1 MSRYTFNDF
10 INPFMDAT
18 VHVLKVQ
25 IEIDAIPGKY
35 YVKTNSGIS
44 LGDISGIIHIKADNF
59 QGNVLVTISEDTY
72 LKFLSKMLGE
82 EFTKIDANN
91 IDGIAEL
98 ANMIFGQARISLN
111 ENGMGIKP
119 AIPKAI
125 MSKDS
130 QHYSASGPFLVLPFS
145 TQHGNLY
152 LEIGLFK

>member
-1 MSRYTFNDF
+1 
-10 INPFMDAT
+10 MDAT

-25 IEIDAIPGKY
+25 IEIEAIPGKY
-35 YVKTNSGIS
+35 YVKNSSDIS
-44 LGDISGIIHIKADNF
+44 LGDISGIIHINADHF
-59 QGNVLVTISEDTY
+59 QGNILVTIPEVTY

-82 EFTKIDANN
+82 EFSKIDSGN
-91 IDGIAEL
+91 IDGLAEL
-98 ANMIFGQARISLN
+98 ANMIFGLARISLN

-125 MSKDS
+125 LSKDV

-145 TQHGNLY
+145 TLHGNLY